1 MEKIGDILQK
11 KYQKQSAL
19 TLGQMQSVTICSF
32 WDKVMG
38 AIEEKYVTES
48 KALSFKNGL
57 LTIGVSHSGVMME
70 MQFLELIILEKYE
83 EILGSRKVEK
93 IKFKNGMS

>member
-1 MEKIGDILQK
+1 
-11 KYQKQSAL
+11 
-19 TLGQMQSVTICSF
+19 
-32 WDKVMG
+32 
-38 AIEEKYVTES
+38 
-48 KALSFKNGL
+48 